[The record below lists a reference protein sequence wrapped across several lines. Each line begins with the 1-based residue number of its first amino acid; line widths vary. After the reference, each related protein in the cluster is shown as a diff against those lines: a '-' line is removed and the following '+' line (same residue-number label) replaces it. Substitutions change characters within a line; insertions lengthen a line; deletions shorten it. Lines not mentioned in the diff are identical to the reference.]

1 MDSDPTVT
9 FITNFGNTINFYCP
23 IIIITLGTIGC
34 ICSFITFTSQKLR
47 KSSCSLYFLGAAIFD
62 LITLDF
68 GTVTRFLSDN
78 FEYGVQVQSQVYCK
92 LRTYIVNVAPATATC
107 FIVLAAMDRFMSTSS
122 KPIYRSYA
130 TIKRAKWIA
139 TFSFVL
145 CFLSYLHYMIF
156 AQLGPVCSLQRG
168 AYSVFTIVYSI
179 VWTTLIPYFL
189 MLSFGFG
196 TKYHIRS
203 TRQRVLPFNSHQRRL
218 QRTET
223 QFITMT
229 LFQVGLSSLLIL
241 TRMSYYSYN
250 VIASGT
256 QRTAYQEAL
265 DRFFAQLTTQF
276 FYLNYAKSFY
286 VYTLCSKYFRT
297 LFKERMKKI
306 YRRLLPCRR
315 NHVGRHQRNPNG
327 RTIEGLQA
335 RHAQGNS

>member
-1 MDSDPTVT
+1 MESD
-9 FITNFGNTINFYCP
+9 TNISSLVYLGDKINFYCP
-23 IIIITLGTIGC
+23 IIIIIIGTIGC
-34 ICSFITFTSQKLR
+34 LCNFITFTSRQLR

-68 GTVTRFLSDN
+68 GTVTRFLYDH
-78 FEYGVQVQSQVYCK
+78 FKYDVLMQSQVFCK
-92 LRTYIVNVAPATATC
+92 LRMYIANVAPAIATC
-107 FIVLAAMDRFMSTSS
+107 FIVLAALDRFMSTSS
-122 KPIYRSYA
+122 KLIYRSFA
-130 TIKRAKWIA
+130 TMKRAKWIA
-139 TFSFVL
+139 TFSLVL

-156 AQLGPVCSLQRG
+156 AQLRPTCSLQRG

-179 VWTTLIPYFL
+179 VWTSFIPHFL

-196 TKYHIRS
+196 TQYHIRS